1 MVFTTQIRPAP
12 ILQPFISSYTLRV
25 FNTGK
30 KIMPM
35 PLHAMNECYMTFFL
49 QGPACNVLDST
60 ESKTSKWS
68 SNLSSL
74 FVQTHGCAL
83 YQGDYKLFCVQ
94 FKSNGI
100 AALFGIPQR
109 LIVNTAL
116 AIEAILGNDNKILP
130 EQLASSA
137 DVMEMGQCMN
147 AYLIRKLLGQKH
159 KHYTHTIAYCSDII
173 LHEKGNVSMDV
184 LAFHA
189 NMSNRTFERR
199 FMDEVGMTPKLY
211 ARITRFFNTLQN
223 KMLHPQKNFTA
234 IAYEGGYYDQAHFIK
249 ECREFSSKT
258 PEELFTYTPPP
269 TEKYVAKVEY

>member
-1 MVFTTQIRPAP
+1 MVSTTQIKPAS
-12 ILQPFISSYTLRV
+12 ILHPFVSCYALRV

-49 QGPACNVLDST
+49 QGPLCNVLDST

-68 SNLSSL
+68 SSLCSL

-100 AALFGIPQR
+100 AAIFGIPQR
-109 LIVNTAL
+109 LLVDTAL
-116 AIEAILGNDNKILP
+116 YIEDILGSDNKILT

-137 DVMEMGQCMN
+137 DVTAMGQYMD
-147 AYLIRKLLGQKH
+147 AYLIKKLLGQKC
-159 KHYTHTIAYCSDII
+159 KYYTHTIAHCSNII
-173 LHEKGNVSMDV
+173 LHEKGNVSMDA
-184 LAFHA
+184 LAYHA

-199 FMDEVGMTPKLY
+199 FVDEVGMTPKLY

-223 KMLHPQKNFTA
+223 KMLYPHKNFTA

-249 ECREFSSKT
+249 ECREFSDKT

-269 TEKYVAKVEY
+269 TEKFVAKVEY